1 MKRLTAEYLNEDD
14 AYYASFK
21 MKDAIRQD
29 KTLDTL
35 VTEFENSNISND
47 NFPKE
52 KFTLLTTGVINNAG
66 VFITDPVTTELTSS
80 DFSEDT
86 LKSRSQLAVICSDK
100 NEKKIENILSAT
112 CGENIHI
119 SSFWI
124 ILFITILK

>member
-21 MKDAIRQD
+21 IKDVIKQD

-35 VTEFENSNISND
+35 VTKFENSNISND
-47 NFPKE
+47 HFPKE

-100 NEKKIENILSAT
+100 NEKKIENILYAT

-119 SSFWI
+119 SSF
-124 ILFITILK
+124 